1 MLNVVGDKSRQLQ
14 WMDQETSP
22 LFKGF
27 NVLTCLNAC
36 LQVCRDVHNSGEQE
50 NEAVH
55 KASKRLRSD
64 VVVGMQHIVNKFI
77 AIIKTLTQ
85 LVKLLSLS
93 DTVEQTSSQFGCNND
108 WLRDDD
114 WWQDVWDDVGKD
126 AVGPIGTSHLNQ
138 GVSEVVSSLSVELM
152 FFSFFHLGVSL
163 LPLFDIVP
171 KDVVNATS
179 QTLHHLS
186 QVVSVMLGSSDALDH
201 ADCPRGNRHKL
212 LNTLD
217 LALNGWLEDD
227 LLKANKLLQMILLNS
242 GYTPIQM
249 GHISFNSYSLQ
260 GAIYELMELSV
271 ATTDVGIIIP
281 ALGEERK
288 DVTIYSTKIRE

>member
-114 WWQDVWDDVGKD
+114 WWEDVWDDVGKD

-163 LPLFDIVP
+163 LPFFDIVP

-179 QTLHHLS
+179 QTFHHLS
-186 QVVSVMLGSSDALDH
+186 
-201 ADCPRGNRHKL
+201 
-212 LNTLD
+212 
-217 LALNGWLEDD
+217 
-227 LLKANKLLQMILLNS
+227 
-242 GYTPIQM
+242 
-249 GHISFNSYSLQ
+249 
-260 GAIYELMELSV
+260 
-271 ATTDVGIIIP
+271 
-281 ALGEERK
+281 
-288 DVTIYSTKIRE
+288 